1 MPLHATLRMP
11 CLSAWI
17 KTRAMKKKIVLLLLA
32 LPGLTP
38 LFVSGK
44 SSHPNNPQQSINA
57 IIGDKSFE
65 NIYGCKPLSYLDETF
80 RIQTHLNYV
89 LALLQQRPTSHLSSS
104 QQHNRG
110 QILQLLQRY
119 IRDAQFPVNAAYPD
133 ERRPCFIDASGN
145 ICAVGYL
152 LQETSG
158 RAAAEAINAKHQ
170 YAYVMDMHEPALE
183 QWAGDNGL
191 TLEECAMIQPTYGPP
206 PATQIIYQD
215 IKSGYGAASGI
226 VGGANLA
233 LTINSFA
240 RGRQLSKGYHY
251 VSLVTGAGQ
260 VILGLT
266 NIRKSGFSSIEGG
279 NWMTPTYV
287 SYKPQNNLSYLN
299 IAMGSATLISSAI
312 NLAMQKKGKDQR
324 HSFNV
329 YGVPNEA
336 SQWTMGLSF
345 SKRL

>member
-1 MPLHATLRMP
+1 
-11 CLSAWI
+11 
-17 KTRAMKKKIVLLLLA
+17 MKKKIVLLLLA
-32 LPGLTP
+32 LPCLTP
-38 LFVSGK
+38 FFVSGK
-44 SSHPNNPQQSINA
+44 PSHPNISRQSVNA

-65 NIYGCKPLSYLDETF
+65 SIYGCKPLSCLDETF

-89 LALLQQRPTSHLSSS
+89 LTLLQQKSTSHLNST
-104 QQHNRG
+104 QQHKRE

-133 ERRPCFIDASGN
+133 QRRPCFIDASGN

-170 YAYVMDMHEPALE
+170 YAYVMDMQEPALE
-183 QWAGDNGL
+183 QWAADNGL
-191 TLEECAMIQPTYGPP
+191 TLEECAMIQPTYGPVP
-206 PATQIIYQD
+206 SAQTINYD
-215 IKSGYGAASGI
+215 IKAGYGVSSGI

-266 NIRKSGFSSIEGG
+266 NIRKSGYSSVDGG

-287 SYKPQNNLSYLN
+287 SYKAQNNLSYLN

>member
-1 MPLHATLRMP
+1 
-11 CLSAWI
+11 
-17 KTRAMKKKIVLLLLA
+17 MKKSIVLLLLA
-32 LPGLTP
+32 LPCLAPSMVSSKSTP
-38 LFVSGK
+38 D
-44 SSHPNNPQQSINA
+44 HHNQSINA

-65 NIYGCKPLSYLDETF
+65 SLYGYKPPSFLDETF

-89 LALLQQRPTSHLSSS
+89 LTLLQQKPVDHLNRT

-110 QILQLLQRY
+110 RILELLRRY
-119 IRDAQFPVNAAYPD
+119 IRNAQFPVNAAYPD
-133 ERRPCFIDASGN
+133 ERRPCFIDAGGN

-152 LQETSG
+152 LQETAG
-158 RAAAEAINAKHQ
+158 RAAAEAINAGHQ
-170 YAYVMDMHEPALE
+170 YDYVMDMHEPALE
-183 QWAGDNGL
+183 EWAAGNGL
-191 TLEECAMIQPTYGPP
+191 TLEECAMIQPTYGPL
-206 PATQIIYQD
+206 PAPQTIYYD
-215 IKSGYGAASGI
+215 IKTGYGVASGI

-233 LTINSFA
+233 LTVNSFIH
-240 RGRQLSKGYHY
+240 GRQLSKGYHY

-260 VILGLT
+260 IILGLT
-266 NIRKSGFSSIEGG
+266 NTRKSGYSSIEGG

-287 SYKPQNNLSYLN
+287 SYKAQNNLSYAN

>member
-1 MPLHATLRMP
+1 MHIPS
-11 CLSAWI
+11 LSAGI
-17 KTRAMKKKIVLLLLA
+17 KTRTMKKKIVWLLLTFHCMAPFL
-32 LPGLTP
+32 
-38 LFVSGK
+38 VYGK
-44 SSHPNNPQQSINA
+44 PSHPGIPQQSINA

-65 NIYGCKPLSYLDETF
+65 SIYGCTPLSCLDETF

-89 LALLQQRPTSHLSSS
+89 LALLQQKPTSHLSSS
-104 QQHNRG
+104 QQYNRSL
-110 QILQLLQRY
+110 ILQLLQRY
-119 IRDAQFPVNAAYPD
+119 IRNTQFPVNAAYPG

-170 YAYVMDMHEPALE
+170 YDYVMDMHEPALE
-183 QWAGDNGL
+183 QWAADNGL
-191 TLEECAMIQPTYGPP
+191 TLEECAMIQPTYGPIP
-206 PATQIIYQD
+206 SVQTIYQD
-215 IKSGYGAASGI
+215 IKSGYGIASGI

-251 VSLVTGAGQ
+251 VSLATGAGQ
-260 VILGLT
+260 MILGLT
-266 NIRKSGFSSIEGG
+266 NIRKSSYSSLGGG
-279 NWMTPTYV
+279 NWMTPTYI

-329 YGVPNEA
+329 FGLPNEA

>member
-1 MPLHATLRMP
+1 
-11 CLSAWI
+11 
-17 KTRAMKKKIVLLLLA
+17 MKKKIVLLLLA
-32 LPGLTP
+32 LPCLAP
-38 LFVSGK
+38 FFVSGK
-44 SSHPNNPQQSINA
+44 PSRPNDAHQSINA

-65 NIYGCKPLSYLDETF
+65 SLYGCKPLSCLDETF

-89 LALLQQRPTSHLSSS
+89 LTILEQKTTSHLSEV
-104 QQHNRG
+104 QQRNRIH
-110 QILQLLQRY
+110 ILQLLKRY
-119 IRDAQFPVNAAYPD
+119 IHNAQFPVNAAYAN

-158 RAAAEAINAKHQ
+158 RAAAEEINKKHQ
-170 YAYVMDMHEPALE
+170 YDYVMDMHEPALE
-183 QWAGDNGL
+183 KWAADNGL
-191 TLEECAMIQPTYGPP
+191 TLEECAMIQPTYGPVP
-206 PATQIIYQD
+206 SVQTVNYD
-215 IKSGYGAASGI
+215 IKSGYGVSSGI
-226 VGGANLA
+226 VGGANIA
-233 LTINSFA
+233 LTINALA
-240 RGRQLSKGYHY
+240 RGGQLQRGYHY

-266 NIRKSGFSSIEGG
+266 NIRKSGYSSIDGG

-287 SYKPQNNLSYLN
+287 SYKAQNTLSYVN

-329 YGVPNEA
+329 YGLPNEA
-336 SQWTMGLSF
+336 NQWTMGLSF